1 MRVFCMAFLPCGAV
15 ALPRLTLSVTR
26 DRRQRKAGAATTIP
40 FDSEAAT
47 VRRLHRSN
55 SLLIWVVIFAVL
67 AVVAHYMQA
76 PRRAPGE
83 PVTGRAHVID
93 GDSLA
98 IAGVRIRLHGID
110 APEREQDC
118 RDAGGKTYACGHAAM
133 RALITAINGR
143 SVTCT
148 PVEVDQ
154 YNRDVATCA
163 VDGADLGEIMVRG
176 GHALD
181 YARHSRGRYAAAE
194 REARAARRGLWA
206 GTFETPATWRQ
217 QNATR

>member
-1 MRVFCMAFLPCGAV
+1 VTL
-15 ALPRLTLSVTR
+15 RLAR
-26 DRRQRKAGAATTIP
+26 RKANAATTIP
-40 FDSEAAT
+40 FDSLGLS
-47 VRRLHRSN
+47 VRSSTSIMAWLA
-55 SLLIWVVIFAVL
+55 IFAVL
-67 AVVAHYMQA
+67 AVVAHYLQT

-83 PVTGRAHVID
+83 PVTGRAYIID
-93 GDSLA
+93 GDSLE

-110 APEREQDC
+110 APERDQDC
-118 RDAGGKTYACGHAAM
+118 RDGNGKSYSCGRAAL
-133 RALITAINGR
+133 RALAAAVNGR

-154 YNRDVATCA
+154 YNRDVATCT
-163 VDGADLGEIMVRG
+163 VDGADLGEIMVRA
-176 GHALD
+176 GHAID
-181 YARHSRGRYAAAE
+181 YTRHSRGRYAAAD